1 MDPLQENIFL
11 FIPNLI
17 GYSRIILAIV
27 SFYYMPTDYVAASIS
42 YLLSGFLDAFD
53 GYAARALNQ
62 STKFG
67 AILDQI
73 TDRCA
78 LLALL
83 TVLSHFYPKYMFY
96 FQLSMIVDISSHWI
110 HIWVSMMKGKASH
123 KFMDPSANFILKWYY
138 TSKPVLF
145 TFCAANEIFY
155 AGLYLLHFTE
165 GPIGRFTLIITCRNL
180 PLEQFMV
187 QDCSVFLYWYRL
199 LYRLLKQS
207 LASFNWWLRVSM
219 LALLT

>member
-1 MDPLQENIFL
+1 MDPLKENIFL
-11 FIPNLI
+11 FVPNLI
-17 GYSRIILAIV
+17 GYARIILALI
-27 SFYYMPTDYVAASIS
+27 SFYFMPTDHVTASIT

-83 TVLSHFYPKYMFY
+83 TVLSHFYPRYMFY
-96 FQLSMIVDISSHWI
+96 FQLSMVIDIASHWI
-110 HIWVSMMKGKASH
+110 HIWASMMKGKTSH
-123 KFMDPSANFILKWYY
+123 KFIDPSENFILKWYY
-138 TSKPVLF
+138 TSRPVLF

-155 AGLYLLHFTE
+155 AGLYLMHFTE
-165 GPIGRFTLIITCRNL
+165 GPSGLSSTFLLCFYLLRFFVITC
-180 PLEQFMV
+180 
-187 QDCSVFLYWYRL
+187 
-199 LYRLLKQS
+199 
-207 LASFNWWLRVSM
+207 
-219 LALLT
+219 